1 MPNIEIISLRFNLD
15 KDNDRKL
22 FEALQERADSGKR
35 NEFLKQVLF
44 DCIVEDS
51 PEGNSAVK
59 PSKKQAKVSK
69 EPHGVRRLSGV
80 AETGRAAALGPQA
93 SPRPASDV
101 AAVGQA
107 ARGQENHQEPDAEAA
122 GLVSQFVQ

>member
-35 NEFLKQVLF
+35 NEFIKQVLF
-44 DCIVEDS
+44 DRIMEES
-51 PEGNSAVK
+51 PEGKSAVR
-59 PSKKQAKVSK
+59 PPRKQARVSK

-80 AETGRAAALGPQA
+80 AETRRAAALGPQA
-93 SPRPASDV
+93 SSRPAADV

>member
-1 MPNIEIISLRFNLD
+1 MPNIEIISLRFNLNRN
-15 KDNDRKL
+15 NDRKL

-51 PEGNSAVK
+51 PEGNSAVR
-59 PSKKQAKVSK
+59 PSKKQARESK
-69 EPHGVRRLSGV
+69 ESHAVRGLSGV
-80 AETGRAAALGPQA
+80 AETRRAAAPGPQA
-93 SPRPASDV
+93 SPKSATDATAGGPACGDV
-101 AAVGQA
+101 
-107 ARGQENHQEPDAEAA
+107 NHLESDAETA